1 MEKKINFIEEVP
13 ANIEELKSKAKNKCN
28 ADLRLEAIEEL
39 GKWKCRQSIDV
50 LWHLMA
56 NDCVYDVQHAAFLKL
71 QAFGEEVY
79 LPKKKK
85 GNLIKDYKK
94 QIECVLKKVDTQIT
108 YCEFCD
114 KLQETYPKLY
124 DVYKHD
130 KKEKFDNWLTKV
142 VQAMPKELSEKI
154 SW

>member
-1 MEKKINFIEEVP
+1 MQ
-13 ANIEELKSKAKNKCN
+13 
-28 ADLRLEAIEEL
+28 R
-39 GKWKCRQSIDV
+39 
-50 LWHLMA
+50 
-56 NDCVYDVQHAAFLKL
+56 FLNC
-71 QAFGEEVY
+71 
-79 LPKKKK
+79 KKKK

-94 QIECVLKKVDTQIT
+94 QIECVLKKVDSQIT
-108 YCEFCD
+108 YCEFCN

-130 KKEKFDNWLTKV
+130 KKEKFDKWLTDV